1 MHKVNPRNVYFR
13 ISTLQIIDWLLQSS
27 TRIQEAIWAVL
38 QLSLI
43 LREYTVLE
51 ENSLHVKFMF
61 SNENIDCKIEN
72 LKKH

>member
-1 MHKVNPRNVYFR
+1 MGSCWV
-13 ISTLQIIDWLLQSS
+13 LESS

-38 QLSLI
+38 QFSLI
-43 LREYTVLE
+43 LREYTVFE
-51 ENSLHVKFMF
+51 ENSLQVKFMF